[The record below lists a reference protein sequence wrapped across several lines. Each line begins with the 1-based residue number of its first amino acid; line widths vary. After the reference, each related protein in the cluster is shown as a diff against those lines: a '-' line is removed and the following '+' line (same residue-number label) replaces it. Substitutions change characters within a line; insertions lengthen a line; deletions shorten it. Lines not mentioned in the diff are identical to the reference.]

1 MTRDEMLKRLGL
13 SDEELKDLLHKF
25 VKFHKSLND
34 HQKAVIDRSL
44 PTTAAAAKTFGATV
58 TPAHLQKLFSTNL
71 NTGMF
76 AMRAAVREPNLS

>member
-34 HQKAVIDRSL
+34 HQKAVIERSL
-44 PTTAAAAKTFGATV
+44 PTTAAAAKTFGPTV
-58 TPAHLQKLFSTNL
+58 TPEHLEQLFGTSL
-71 NTGMF
+71 DTGVF